1 MDMEWVAGALALVG
15 LILLFLVETMA
26 YGGVGTWLELR
37 SARSADEVL
46 AQIEEYGPLAPGLR
60 LDLLPE
66 EQRQAVL
73 ADRAHLE
80 DQRARGRGQ
89 KRPAAR

>member
-1 MDMEWVAGALALVG
+1 MEWVVGVLVVVG
-15 LILLFLVETMA
+15 LIVVFIVESMA

-37 SARSADEVL
+37 SARSAAEVL
-46 AQIEEYGPLAPGLR
+46 EQIEEYGPQAPGLR

-73 ADRAHLE
+73 ADRAHLAE
-80 DQRARGRGQ
+80 
-89 KRPAAR
+89 KAARTGAPSR

>member
-1 MDMEWVAGALALVG
+1 MQWVVGVLGLVG
-15 LILLFLVETMA
+15 LILVFVVEMMA

-37 SARSADEVL
+37 SARSAEEVL
-46 AQIEEYGPLAPGLR
+46 TQIEQYGPEATGLR
-60 LDLLPE
+60 LDLLSE

-80 DQRARGRGQ
+80 E
-89 KRPAAR
+89 KRSAKQASTH

>member
-1 MDMEWVAGALALVG
+1 MDFWVVGALTVVG
-15 LILLFLVETMA
+15 VILLFLVESMA

-46 AQIEEYGPLAPGLR
+46 AQIDEYGPEAPGLR

-66 EQRQAVL
+66 EQRRAIL

-80 DQRARGRGQ
+80 EKRARGHTRTGPRG
-89 KRPAAR
+89 R

>member
-1 MDMEWVAGALALVG
+1 MDGWVVGALTIVG
-15 LILLFLVETMA
+15 VILLFLVESMA

-37 SARSADEVL
+37 SARSPDEVL
-46 AQIEEYGPLAPGLR
+46 AQIEEYGPEAPGLR

-66 EQRQAVL
+66 EQRRAIL

-80 DQRARGRGQ
+80 QKRARAGRRSGTS
-89 KRPAAR
+89 AR

>member
-1 MDMEWVAGALALVG
+1 MEWVVGALVMAGIVLVF
-15 LILLFLVETMA
+15 LIESMA

-46 AQIEEYGPLAPGLR
+46 TQIEQYGPEATGLR
-60 LDLLPE
+60 LDLLSE

-80 DQRARGRGQ
+80 E
-89 KRPAAR
+89 KRTAKQASTH

>member
-1 MDMEWVAGALALVG
+1 MEWVIGVLTVVG
-15 LILLFLVETMA
+15 LIVVFLVESIA

-37 SARSADEVL
+37 SATSADEVL
-46 AQIEEYGPLAPGLR
+46 DQIEEYGPQAPGLR
-60 LDLLPE
+60 LDLLSQ

-80 DQRARGRGQ
+80 EKRASRRVSS
-89 KRPAAR
+89 R